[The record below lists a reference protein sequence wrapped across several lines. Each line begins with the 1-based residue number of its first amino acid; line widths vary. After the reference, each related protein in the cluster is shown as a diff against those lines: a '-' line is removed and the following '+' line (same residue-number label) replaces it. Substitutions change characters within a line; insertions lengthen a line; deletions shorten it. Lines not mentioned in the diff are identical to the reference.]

1 MNDFSDILEYDEE
14 FGMFSGDD
22 WSEEEYNGA
31 FNVEID

>member
-1 MNDFSDILEYDEE
+1 MIMLDDLELFEE
-14 FGMFSGDD
+14 EFSGDE